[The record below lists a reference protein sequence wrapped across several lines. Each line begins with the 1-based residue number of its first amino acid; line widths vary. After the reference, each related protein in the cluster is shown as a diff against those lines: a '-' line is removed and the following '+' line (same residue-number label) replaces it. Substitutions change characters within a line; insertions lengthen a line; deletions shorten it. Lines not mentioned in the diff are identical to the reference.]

1 MSRPSNRRPLP
12 FQRDRGAAR
21 DHGAPGRS
29 SDIVRGAVLAGVL
42 LAAPGSLLAG
52 ELTGR
57 VADASGD
64 YALTGAE
71 VVLEGT
77 GRRAITTAGGTF
89 RFPDLSPGE
98 YRIRV
103 AYPGTTTFTATVTVP
118 EQGLQSF
125 DVRMKP
131 AARYTESMVVI
142 GQHASQAGAI
152 SMQRGADTVASFLTR
167 DAIGQFPDQNV
178 SEAVRRLPGVS
189 VQNDQGE
196 GRFIVVRGLD
206 PNLNSA
212 SLNGVRITA
221 PESDIRA
228 VALDVVP
235 SELVESIKVEKSRTP
250 EMDGDAIGGSIDIR
264 TTSALERREPF
275 LSLTGAGSYNDLMG
289 DWSPKI
295 GLDGSIMV
303 NERFGVSV
311 GLSYFDRQL
320 GSDNIEAEDWT
331 DADDIVYAESI
342 EFRDYDVQRTRIGAT
357 LGLDYLLTDT
367 TTLFLRGVYSSF
379 EDQEYRS
386 RMTVDF
392 GDAAPVSGEGSSAR
406 FELGEGEELSVER
419 DIKDRNETQ
428 EILSLLLGGETFV
441 DAWTFRYETSWTRSE
456 EDESDTFDPTTFE
469 RTFEAGELQLEQIA
483 NRSDQPR
490 IVVDSAFID
499 DFTDAATYEF
509 DSTEAVDGL
518 ATDEEYG
525 LRLDVARELT
535 LGEFQTELKAGVRGR
550 WREKSY
556 DLRLDVYDGYEG
568 AEDLLLSDVAGS
580 IDYDLGSIDP
590 VPSASAVRREL
601 GDLSLFELNPVDT
614 LFESAA
620 PRFEV
625 QEDVLAGYLQAR
637 LDRDRLRT
645 VFGVRVE
652 STENEMT
659 GNRVDLIEEGG
670 AFLGVPL
677 EEDTVFVR
685 SVEYSKS
692 DLQWLPSANLRFD
705 LNDAVV
711 LRTALYRSL
720 FRPNIA
726 DIAPRFT
733 VEQNDEDEREG
744 EFGNPDLDPYTAWN
758 VDAGA
763 EWYFAD
769 NSMLQAG
776 VFYKKIDDFIVRSV
790 VEETT
795 FSGIFV
801 NEGIIPVN
809 AEEAEVLGLELGY
822 QHALTNLPAPWDG
835 LLLSANYTYVD
846 SEGDFGARTIA
857 LPGTSEHV
865 ANLALGYEKG
875 PVSLRLAWGYRD
887 EYLLEVSEDGES
899 DYVVSDYDSLD
910 FSAKYQATERIQ
922 LFLEAINIT
931 DEPYVVYI
939 RTLGFGDRLGQY
951 EEYSFTLNVGFKAT
965 L

>member
-1 MSRPSNRRPLP
+1 MSGPSTQQPRPAGLCCQVLSRQTIRPQRRASLP
-12 FQRDRGAAR
+12 CVAL
-21 DHGAPGRS
+21 
-29 SDIVRGAVLAGVL
+29 AVTL
-42 LAAPGSLLAG
+42 LGSPAVLLAG

-57 VADASGD
+57 VSDATGD

-71 VVLEGT
+71 VLLEGT
-77 GRRAITTAGGTF
+77 GRRAVTTAGGAF
-89 RFPDLSPGE
+89 RFPDLPPGE

-103 AYPGTTTFTATVTVP
+103 AYPSTDPFTATVTVP
-118 EQGLQSF
+118 AQGLQSF
-125 DVRMKP
+125 DVRLRP
-131 AARYTESMVVI
+131 SAGYTEYMIVI

-152 SMQRGADTVASFLTR
+152 SMQRSADTVASFLTR

-178 SEAVRRLPGVS
+178 SESVRRLPGVS

-235 SELVESIKVEKSRTP
+235 SELVESVKVEKSRTP

-264 TTSALERREPF
+264 TTSALERNEPF
-275 LSLTGAGSYNDLMG
+275 LSLTAAGSYNDLMD
-289 DWSPKI
+289 DWSPKL
-295 GLDGSIMV
+295 GLDGSTMV
-303 NERFGVSV
+303 NDRFGISL
-311 GLSYFDRQL
+311 GLSHFDRQL
-320 GSDNIEAEDWT
+320 GSDNIESEDWS

-342 EFRDYDVQRTRIGAT
+342 EFRDYDVERTRIGAT
-357 LGLDYLLTDT
+357 LGLDYLLSDT

-386 RMTVDF
+386 RLSLDF
-392 GDAAPVSGEGSSAR
+392 GDAEPVSGSGSGAR
-406 FELGEGEELSVER
+406 FELGDGEELSVER

-428 EILSLLLGGETFV
+428 EISSLLLGGESFV
-441 DAWTFRYETSWTRSE
+441 DAWTFRYEASWSYAE
-456 EDESDTFDPTTFE
+456 EDESDTFDPTVFE
-469 RTFEAGELQLEQIA
+469 RTFEAGELQLEQVA
-483 NRSDQPR
+483 NRSDEPR
-490 IVVDSAFID
+490 VVVAPAFID
-499 DFTDAATYEF
+499 DFTDAGTYEF
-509 DSTEAVDGL
+509 DSTEVVDGL
-518 ATDEEYG
+518 AEDEEYG
-525 LRLDVARELT
+525 LRFDVARELA
-535 LGEFQTELKAGVRGR
+535 LGGFQAELKTGVRGR

-556 DLRLDVYDGYEG
+556 DLNLDVYDGYDG
-568 AEDLLLSDVAGS
+568 DFLLSDVAGTV
-580 IDYDLGSIDP
+580 DYDLSAINP
-590 VPSASAVRREL
+590 MPSASAVRRVL
-601 GDLSLFELNPVDT
+601 GDLSLFERNDVDS
-614 LFESAA
+614 LFESSAA
-620 PRFEV
+620 SFEV

-637 LDRDRLRT
+637 LDRDRMRT
-645 VFGVRVE
+645 IFGVRVE
-652 STENEMT
+652 STEDKMS
-659 GNRVDLIEEGG
+659 GNRIDLVEEGG
-670 AFLGVPL
+670 SFDGVTVD
-677 EEDTVFVR
+677 EDTVFVTP
-685 SVEYSKS
+685 VNYSKS

-705 LNDAVV
+705 LNDSVV
-711 LRTALYRSL
+711 LRGAIYRSL

-726 DIAPRFT
+726 DLAPRFA

-763 EWYFAD
+763 EWYFAE
-769 NSMLQAG
+769 NSVLQAG
-776 VFYKKIDDFIVRSV
+776 VFYKKIDDFIVRSL
-790 VEETT
+790 VEDTT
-795 FSGIFV
+795 FNGIFV
-801 NEGIIPVN
+801 NQGIIPIN
-809 AEEAEVLGLELGY
+809 ADEAEVLGLEFNY
-822 QHALTNLPAPWDG
+822 QHALTTLPAPWDG
-835 LLLSANYTYVD
+835 LLLSANYTYVE
-846 SEGDFGARTIA
+846 SEGDFGARTIT

-910 FSAKYQATERIQ
+910 FSAKYQATDRVQ
-922 LFLEAINIT
+922 VFFEAINIT

-939 RTLGFGDRLGQY
+939 RTPDFGDRLGQY